1 MNKSQK
7 NIGKIRR
14 GPKLEGCTFANF
26 GNSSET
32 EGESRPFKKKWKK
45 VFAGQKGF
53 FVGNTFGRSHHT
65 VDSQRN
71 EKTVV

>member
-26 GNSSET
+26 GNSSGT
-32 EGESRPFKKKWKK
+32 QGEPSQKREKNGGKKKKK
-45 VFAGQKGF
+45 SMLPGIEPG
-53 FVGNTFGRSHHT
+53 TC
-65 VDSQRN
+65 
-71 EKTVV
+71 